1 MKPHYTYRYKFFISK
16 AMAEQDI
23 SQYLAFLLAS
33 AHRNMRIGLVQSIG
47 DEEFTEEHWRI
58 LQVLSDEKGR
68 SMGELATRV
77 LLNGPALTKNIDK
90 LVSRGVV
97 QRAADPSDSRR
108 VLVYISDLGLETV
121 ARLKQ
126 RVDAHH
132 ESIEEALGA
141 RKQNQL
147 KRLLESFISESR
159 QN

>member
-1 MKPHYTYRYKFFISK
+1 
-16 AMAEQDI
+16 MAKQDL

-33 AHRNMRIGLVQSIG
+33 AHRHMRIGLGQSIG
-47 DEEFTEEHWRI
+47 DEDFNEEHWRI
-58 LQVLSDEKGR
+58 LQVLSDEHGR
-68 SMGELATRV
+68 SMGELAIRV

-97 QRAADPSDSRR
+97 QRAPDAGDSRK
-108 VLVYISDLGLETV
+108 VLVYISDLGMETV

-132 ESIEEALGA
+132 EGIEEALGP
-141 RKQNQL
+141 RKTNQL
-147 KRLLESFISESR
+147 KRLLESFIAESR

>member
-1 MKPHYTYRYKFFISK
+1 
-16 AMAEQDI
+16 MAKQDL

-33 AHRNMRIGLVQSIG
+33 AHRHMRIGLGQSIG
-47 DEEFTEEHWRI
+47 DEDFNEEHWRI
-58 LQVLSDEKGR
+58 LQVLSDEHGR
-68 SMGELATRV
+68 SMGELAIRV

-97 QRAADPSDSRR
+97 QRAPDAGDSRK
-108 VLVYISDLGLETV
+108 VLVYISDLGMETV

-132 ESIEEALGA
+132 EGIEEALGP
-141 RKQNQL
+141 RKTNQL
-147 KRLLESFISESR
+147 KRLLESFSAESR